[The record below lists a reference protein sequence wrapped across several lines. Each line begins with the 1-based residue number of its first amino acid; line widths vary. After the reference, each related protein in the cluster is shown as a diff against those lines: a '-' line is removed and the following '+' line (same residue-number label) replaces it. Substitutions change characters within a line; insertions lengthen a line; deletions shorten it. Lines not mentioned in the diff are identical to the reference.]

1 MLLNLSIRN
10 VVLIEKLDID
20 FAKGLSVLT
29 GETGAGKSI
38 LLDSLGLALGARG
51 DTSLIRAGQEKLS
64 VTAQFSLPENKNHPL
79 FALLEE
85 HEIDFDDILIIKRSI
100 NSLGQNKI
108 FVNDQPISVKLLKEI
123 GKNLVEIHGQ
133 FDNHGLL
140 NSATHIHVLDA
151 FAELNDLRKIVKTAF
166 DEYKTAKIN
175 VKKEEELFLQA
186 KTEEDN
192 LRIWAEELEKI
203 KPLKG
208 EENEL
213 NQKRIELANAGKII
227 ENLNNAFQNLCV
239 NYDVT
244 DAVRKAQTAIDRIN
258 VLTQN
263 KYENLQQTLEN
274 ALINTSEAI
283 NQIEQ
288 AQADIN
294 LEDDDINAI
303 EERFFALKDL
313 ARKHRTSID
322 DLPDLLDD
330 FNHKLQAID
339 SNQEK
344 IFELKQIEEAAKLK
358 YVECARNL
366 SKERKNA
373 AKKLDEKVSAELIPL
388 KMEKAKFVTFV
399 EEKPEN
405 LWDEYGLDDI
415 SFTVST
421 NIGTP
426 QGPIN
431 KIASGGE
438 LARFMLAL
446 KVVLANSSSVETMI
460 FDEIDTGI
468 GGATSQAVGQRLAKL
483 GENFQVLVVT
493 HSPQVASN
501 ATNHFKVEKNTQD
514 NTTLTNIRL
523 LDMQNRKEEIARMLS
538 GQNITDEARAAANV
552 LLSA

>member
-151 FAELNDLRKIVKTAF
+151 FAELNDLQKIVKTAF

-313 ARKHRTSID
+313 ARKHRVNID
-322 DLPDLLDD
+322 DLPDLLKD
-330 FNHKLQAID
+330 FNNKLQAID

-405 LWDEYGLDDI
+405 LWDEYGLDDV

-501 ATNHFKVEKNTQD
+501 ATNHFKVEKNTQE
-514 NTTLTNIRL
+514 NSTITNIKQL
-523 LDMQNRKEEIARMLS
+523 SMQDRKEEIARMLS